1 MSFNSLTSQG
11 YYKTLLFEGPL
22 ILQNTRVYL
31 KNKYSFLRKAIV
43 FCFILSVSDI
53 SIINAQ
59 DAESLSIDDSM
70 TGETQ
75 QIEPYIKERIK
86 DWNLKCIEPINSIE
100 RCEANQIIFNQNQQP
115 VAEISIFKLPKGQ
128 VSAAAAATIIVPL
141 ETALN
146 EGLVLEMQDLEPKKY
161 QFKFCNSIGCYSQ
174 IGLTIEELEALKS
187 KGKAS
192 IFLKHLSSGDQ
203 QIVIPISLSGFTTTF
218 SKATQP

>member
-1 MSFNSLTSQG
+1 MSFNSLKSQG
-11 YYKTLLFEGPL
+11 YYKILLSQGPL
-22 ILQNTRVYL
+22 ILRNTYVYL
-31 KNKYSFLRKAIV
+31 ENKYPFLCKAIV
-43 FCFILSVSDI
+43 FSFILSVSDI
-53 SIINAQ
+53 SIISAQ

-70 TGETQ
+70 TAETQ
-75 QIEPYIKERIK
+75 QTEPYIKERIK
-86 DWNLKCIEPINSIE
+86 DWNLKCIEPIDSIE
-100 RCEANQIIFNQNQQP
+100 RCEANQIIFNQKQQP

-128 VSAAAAATIIVPL
+128 IAAAAATIIVPL

>member
-1 MSFNSLTSQG
+1 MSFNSLKSQG
-11 YYKTLLFEGPL
+11 YYKTLLFQGAL
-22 ILQNTRVYL
+22 ILQNTHVYL
-31 KNKYSFLRKAIV
+31 KTKYSFLRKAIV
-43 FCFILSVSDI
+43 FCFVLSVSDI

-59 DAESLSIDDSM
+59 DAESLSIDDSI

-86 DWNLKCIEPINSIE
+86 DWKLKCIEPLNSIE
-100 RCEANQIIFNQNQQP
+100 RCEANQIIFNQEQQP
-115 VAEISIFKLPKGQ
+115 VAEISIFKLPQGQ
-128 VSAAAAATIIVPL
+128 VAAAAATIIVPL
-141 ETALN
+141 ETVLN
-146 EGLVLEMQDLEPKKY
+146 EGLILEMQDLEPKKY

-174 IGLTIEELEALKS
+174 IGLTNEEVKALKS

-203 QIVIPISLSGFTTTF
+203 QIIIPISLSGFTATF

>member
-1 MSFNSLTSQG
+1 MEN
-11 YYKTLLFEGPL
+11 TLL
-22 ILQNTRVYL
+22 YL
-31 KNKYSFLRKAIV
+31 ANKHCFLRKAIV
-43 FCFILSVSDI
+43 FCFILSVFDI
-53 SIINAQ
+53 SITNAQ

-75 QIEPYIKERIK
+75 QTEPYIKERIK
-86 DWNLKCIEPINSIE
+86 DWNLKCIEPIDSIE
-100 RCEANQIIFNQNQQP
+100 RCEANQIIFNQEQQP

-128 VSAAAAATIIVPL
+128 VAAAAATIIVPL
-141 ETALN
+141 ETVLN

-174 IGLTIEELEALKS
+174 IGLTNEELEALKS

-203 QIVIPISLSGFTTTF
+203 QIAIPISLSGFTATF
-218 SKATQP
+218 FKATQP

>member
-1 MSFNSLTSQG
+1 
-11 YYKTLLFEGPL
+11 
-22 ILQNTRVYL
+22 LQNTYVYL
-31 KNKYSFLRKAIV
+31 ENKYSFLCKAIV
-43 FCFILSVSDI
+43 FSFILSVSNI

-75 QIEPYIKERIK
+75 QTEPYIKERIK
-86 DWNLKCIEPINSIE
+86 DWNLKCIEPIDSIE
-100 RCEANQIIFNQNQQP
+100 RCEANQIIFNQKQQP

-128 VSAAAAATIIVPL
+128 IAAAAATIIVPL
-141 ETALN
+141 DTALN

>member
-1 MSFNSLTSQG
+1 M
-11 YYKTLLFEGPL
+11 
-22 ILQNTRVYL
+22 QNTYVYL
-31 KNKYSFLRKAIV
+31 ENKYSFLCKAIV
-43 FCFILSVSDI
+43 FSFILSVSDI

-75 QIEPYIKERIK
+75 QTEPYIKERIK
-86 DWNLKCIEPINSIE
+86 DWNLKCIEPIDSIE
-100 RCEANQIIFNQNQQP
+100 RCEANQIIFNQKQQP

-128 VSAAAAATIIVPL
+128 IAAAAATIIVPL

-218 SKATQP
+218 FKATQP

>member
-1 MSFNSLTSQG
+1 M
-11 YYKTLLFEGPL
+11 
-22 ILQNTRVYL
+22 QNTYVYL
-31 KNKYSFLRKAIV
+31 ENKYSFLCKAIV
-43 FCFILSVSDI
+43 FSFILSVSDI
-53 SIINAQ
+53 SIISAQ

-70 TGETQ
+70 TAETQ
-75 QIEPYIKERIK
+75 QTEPYIKERIK
-86 DWNLKCIEPINSIE
+86 DWNLKCIEPIDSIE
-100 RCEANQIIFNQNQQP
+100 RCEANQIIFNQKEQP

-128 VSAAAAATIIVPL
+128 IAAAAATIIVPL

>member
-1 MSFNSLTSQG
+1 M
-11 YYKTLLFEGPL
+11 
-22 ILQNTRVYL
+22 QNTYVYL
-31 KNKYSFLRKAIV
+31 ENKYSFLCKAIV
-43 FCFILSVSDI
+43 FSFILSVSDI
-53 SIINAQ
+53 SIISAQ

-70 TGETQ
+70 TAETQ
-75 QIEPYIKERIK
+75 QTEPYIKERIK
-86 DWNLKCIEPINSIE
+86 DWNLKCIEPIDSIE
-100 RCEANQIIFNQNQQP
+100 RCEANQIIFNQKQQP

-128 VSAAAAATIIVPL
+128 IAAAAATIIVPL

>member
-1 MSFNSLTSQG
+1 M
-11 YYKTLLFEGPL
+11 
-22 ILQNTRVYL
+22 QNTYVYL
-31 KNKYSFLRKAIV
+31 ENKYSFLCKAIV
-43 FCFILSVSDI
+43 FSFILSVSDI

-75 QIEPYIKERIK
+75 QTEPYIKERIK
-86 DWNLKCIEPINSIE
+86 DWNLKCIEPIDSIE
-100 RCEANQIIFNQNQQP
+100 RCEANQIIFNQKQQP

-128 VSAAAAATIIVPL
+128 IAAAAATIIVPL
-141 ETALN
+141 ETILN
-146 EGLVLEMQDLEPKKY
+146 EGLVLEMHDLEPKKY

-218 SKATQP
+218 FKATQP

>member
-1 MSFNSLTSQG
+1 M
-11 YYKTLLFEGPL
+11 
-22 ILQNTRVYL
+22 QNTYVYL
-31 KNKYSFLRKAIV
+31 ENKYSFLCKAIV
-43 FCFILSVSDI
+43 FSFILSVSDI

-75 QIEPYIKERIK
+75 QAEPYIKERIK
-86 DWNLKCIEPINSIE
+86 DWNLKCIEPIDSIE
-100 RCEANQIIFNQNQQP
+100 RCEANQIIFNQKQQP

-128 VSAAAAATIIVPL
+128 IAAAAATIIVPL

>member
-1 MSFNSLTSQG
+1 M
-11 YYKTLLFEGPL
+11 E
-22 ILQNTRVYL
+22 NTRVYL
-31 KNKYSFLRKAIV
+31 ASKYCFLRKAIV
-43 FCFILSVSDI
+43 FCFILSVFDI
-53 SIINAQ
+53 SVINAQ

-75 QIEPYIKERIK
+75 QTEPYIKERIK

-100 RCEANQIIFNQNQQP
+100 RCEANQIIFNEKQQP

-128 VSAAAAATIIVPL
+128 VAAAAATIIVPL
-141 ETALN
+141 ETVLN
-146 EGLVLEMQDLEPKKY
+146 EGLILEMQDLEPKKY

-174 IGLTIEELEALKS
+174 IGLTNGELEALKS

-203 QIVIPISLSGFTTTF
+203 QIIIPISLSGFTTTF

>member
-1 MSFNSLTSQG
+1 M
-11 YYKTLLFEGPL
+11 
-22 ILQNTRVYL
+22 QNTYVYL
-31 KNKYSFLRKAIV
+31 ENKYSFLCKAIV
-43 FCFILSVSDI
+43 FSCILSVSDI

-75 QIEPYIKERIK
+75 QTEPYIKERIK
-86 DWNLKCIEPINSIE
+86 DWNLKCIEPIDSIE
-100 RCEANQIIFNQNQQP
+100 RCEANQIIFNQKQQP

-128 VSAAAAATIIVPL
+128 IAAAAATIIVPL